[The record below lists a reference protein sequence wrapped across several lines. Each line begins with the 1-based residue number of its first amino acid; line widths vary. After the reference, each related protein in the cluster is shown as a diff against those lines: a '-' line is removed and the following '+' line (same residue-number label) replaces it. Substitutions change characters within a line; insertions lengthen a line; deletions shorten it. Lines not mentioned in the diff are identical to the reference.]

1 MGPLHYHH
9 ISTLPRIHHVV
20 WCCLPDPDGHPG
32 STVRPALIRATKRHP
47 PTKRGAVWV
56 SYGTTKLESNKY
68 GQTDLIIQNAG
79 RLDQL
84 GLPMAVRFDLS
95 TANWLP
101 WVHEFFQPPEHSLYV
116 VAGPLTGH
124 EIVRLRARLAKRGFI
139 QAL

>member
-1 MGPLHYHH
+1 M
-9 ISTLPRIHHVV
+9 
-20 WCCLPDPDGHPG
+20 
-32 STVRPALIRATKRHP
+32 
-47 PTKRGAVWV
+47 